1 MDTNRKQN
9 LHTPRCAGGLSV
21 LLTLAA
27 LVCLLLAFAA
37 TANAATIA
45 SGYCGGEGDGTN
57 LTWTLDS
64 EGTLTISGRGKMKD
78 YPFLS
83 PWEGSPA
90 NKTPITKLVIEEGT
104 TSIGESAFEHL
115 GYDYTNHVYTA
126 VGTLHIPDSV
136 TIIGKDAFQSCGGF
150 SALELGSGVKVIE
163 EGAFGFCRGFSN
175 SLVFPSGLE
184 SIGKFAF
191 NGCNSFTGSLNI
203 PNTTSYIGV
212 GAFNKCEGFTGDL
225 IIPDKV
231 TCIKFEAFAYCSGLD
246 GTVRTGNGVTAI
258 EEGAFKQCS
267 NLKSVVLG
275 DNVATIGY
283 GAFDDCSSLTSIT
296 VASKLSVVENQ
307 AFADCKSM
315 ARIYISDL
323 TAWCKIDFASHPF
336 GSAFSVREHE
346 LYLNGSPITNLQIP
360 SVITEIKPY
369 TFYKCSNIG
378 GTLTLH
384 DGITRI
390 GQSAFRDCVNLRGD
404 LVIPDSVISIGE
416 AAFESCSGFDGT
428 LTLGAN
434 VETIGMNAFKNCSS
448 FTGDLIIP
456 NSATEIANYAFAYC
470 RSFDGTLRLSE
481 KMNETGY
488 YAFGECGFTSLVLP
502 FGVTSISEY
511 SFCKCKNLTSLNI
524 PDSITSIAGSA
535 FENCSG
541 FTGSLTIPDSVTSIG
556 EYAFRRCGFT
566 GNLTIPASI
575 TEIKDSTFYDCSGLT
590 SITISGSV
598 KAIGTYAFSNISAEI
613 YFYGDAP
620 SESNSF
626 SSSSTLYYISGKA
639 GWTSPTWHGYKTEIW
654 DPDAAFFEDGRLVI
668 QIFDGLSSDGTKV
681 SCDKEMYAYP
691 IVSETDRSFMEQMD
705 AITGKYVLVKL
716 DKDEQ
721 LLAIRPITSFV
732 ATASAVT
739 SDTITFDGVQYS
751 RNTEE
756 IVWPEFYINR
766 TFLVHLYDG
775 KVIGMEQLQPL
786 SGRLNSWDET
796 AGSITIDDTVYPVN
810 YLVGEDFWNEISAQQ
825 GQYVGFFL
833 GMDWVFGYGKPYLF
847 RASPL
852 TGKNYI
858 RLYASSQLMELASGE
873 SFDIFCEL
881 FRNDAQV
888 KDWSTPA
895 ITVSDGSMLQV
906 SSYRTINGGISFKVT
921 GTAAGV
927 STLTVSDS
935 VSGAYAAIPITVGA
949 ERSQTLSYRMDAVPD
964 FTPGVWGDEHTQ
976 TNFYNIAGMCINN
989 YRYERSTTSHGK
1001 CKVSFDVYNIKYMY
1015 GAVDVYDSS
1024 GRWIESKKIDKQSTV
1039 SSISQ
1044 TFESAFYLIADFA
1057 NGQSFSYMASTQS
1070 KKTSIS
1076 IEVPDGGYF
1085 TISTNYAQSP
1095 GCMLYNLTDYVI
1107 TAIEGTCSV
1116 SKTAVKNL
1124 SEDIMSKTLEK
1135 TASDVL
1141 WNSFLSQM
1149 KSNSMKMLKTS
1160 TNFSYGASMGA
1171 IVQTGTDI
1179 LKSIG
1184 VDWVSLCNNVNGF
1197 SETAIMDILKMGPP
1211 GKCLEAL
1218 FKGAKYL
1225 DLAAQGYQ
1233 ICHSADSR
1241 IITIHTPDKNSGHT
1255 TVQGVTVEAPEGAV
1269 ESGAVLQVFRV
1280 NASNADEPL
1289 PEESS
1294 IESYDLYNICFVKNG
1309 EESQLHGRVTVRIP
1323 KPAGFKGSTCQVW
1336 RQEADGSWT
1345 PITAVVEGSYL
1356 VFETDHFSLYA
1367 VAVSALSAEYLG
1379 DELVVSGYIPRLP
1392 DTFGTALLAFY
1403 DDSGKLLSTA
1413 NADELRSGSELAISQ
1428 RFNDLPNVAFAKLFL
1443 LTQEY
1448 KPVSAA
1454 ITAELL

>member
-1 MDTNRKQN
+1 
-9 LHTPRCAGGLSV
+9 
-21 LLTLAA
+21 
-27 LVCLLLAFAA
+27 
-37 TANAATIA
+37 
-45 SGYCGGEGDGTN
+45 
-57 LTWTLDS
+57 
-64 EGTLTISGRGKMKD
+64 
-78 YPFLS
+78 
-83 PWEGSPA
+83 
-90 NKTPITKLVIEEGT
+90 
-104 TSIGESAFEHL
+104 
-115 GYDYTNHVYTA
+115 
-126 VGTLHIPDSV
+126 
-136 TIIGKDAFQSCGGF
+136 
-150 SALELGSGVKVIE
+150 
-163 EGAFGFCRGFSN
+163 
-175 SLVFPSGLE
+175 
-184 SIGKFAF
+184 
-191 NGCNSFTGSLNI
+191 
-203 PNTTSYIGV
+203 
-212 GAFNKCEGFTGDL
+212 
-225 IIPDKV
+225 
-231 TCIKFEAFAYCSGLD
+231 
-246 GTVRTGNGVTAI
+246 
-258 EEGAFKQCS
+258 
-267 NLKSVVLG
+267 
-275 DNVATIGY
+275 
-283 GAFDDCSSLTSIT
+283 
-296 VASKLSVVENQ
+296 
-307 AFADCKSM
+307 
-315 ARIYISDL
+315 
-323 TAWCKIDFASHPF
+323 
-336 GSAFSVREHE
+336 
-346 LYLNGSPITNLQIP
+346 
-360 SVITEIKPY
+360 
-369 TFYKCSNIG
+369 
-378 GTLTLH
+378 
-384 DGITRI
+384 
-390 GQSAFRDCVNLRGD
+390 
-404 LVIPDSVISIGE
+404 
-416 AAFESCSGFDGT
+416 
-428 LTLGAN
+428 
-434 VETIGMNAFKNCSS
+434 
-448 FTGDLIIP
+448 
-456 NSATEIANYAFAYC
+456 
-470 RSFDGTLRLSE
+470 
-481 KMNETGY
+481 
-488 YAFGECGFTSLVLP
+488 
-502 FGVTSISEY
+502 
-511 SFCKCKNLTSLNI
+511 
-524 PDSITSIAGSA
+524 
-535 FENCSG
+535 
-541 FTGSLTIPDSVTSIG
+541 
-556 EYAFRRCGFT
+556 
-566 GNLTIPASI
+566 
-575 TEIKDSTFYDCSGLT
+575 
-590 SITISGSV
+590 
-598 KAIGTYAFSNISAEI
+598 
-613 YFYGDAP
+613 
-620 SESNSF
+620 
-626 SSSSTLYYISGKA
+626 
-639 GWTSPTWHGYKTEIW
+639 
-654 DPDAAFFEDGRLVI
+654 
-668 QIFDGLSSDGTKV
+668 
-681 SCDKEMYAYP
+681 
-691 IVSETDRSFMEQMD
+691 MEQMD